1 MHVVAKVI
9 PKDVNGYHFLKRV
22 MKGLLN
28 LQRVWQILVYIY
40 IYIYNI
46 INPNKFCY

>member
-40 IYIYNI
+40 IYIILLYI
-46 INPNKFCY
+46 YI